1 MRNNPFTLEHVCL
14 IGKDAQRDRGQL
26 DCSACVSVFPG
37 SDFIFIVDG
46 SAHAEKIPGYIIFLQ
61 AAQLTTA
68 QAGYDHEA
76 PCMDVV
82 GFMRFSICP
91 YNDDVCDEDM
101 TWDCFYTRQNDE
113 CPMTGGVAS
122 LGFWTYSVN
131 DDDGF
136 EGISSTFETK
146 HYDAVKV
153 TNDATGDVIYEY
165 GEFGN
170 DEDDDA

>member
-1 MRNNPFTLEHVCL
+1 MKTKKETIAEYIQKGVEWCANKYY
-14 IGKDAQRDRGQL
+14 I
-26 DCSACVSVFPG
+26 
-37 SDFIFIVDG
+37 
-46 SAHAEKIPGYIIFLQ
+46 AHQYNTKAKKE
-61 AAQLTTA
+61 LTA
-68 QAGYDHEA
+68 
-76 PCMDVV
+76 
-82 GFMRFSICP
+82 MRFCEKDNMKAIQKANENMRKVLEEYGARPVHLTIKYKECNCEMCP

-113 CPMTGGVAS
+113 CPMTGGVDS
-122 LGFWTYSVN
+122 LGFWTYFVN

-153 TNDATGDVIYEY
+153 INDATGDVIYER
-165 GEFGN
+165 GEFDK